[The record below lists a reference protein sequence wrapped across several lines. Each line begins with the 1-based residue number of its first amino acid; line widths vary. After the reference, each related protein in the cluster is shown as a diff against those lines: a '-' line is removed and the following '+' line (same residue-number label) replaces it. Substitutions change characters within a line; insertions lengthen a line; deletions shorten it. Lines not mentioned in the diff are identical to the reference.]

1 MSSGV
6 KSKIS
11 VEDASN
17 ELNTKVLP
25 LNLNKS
31 VMSYENNSYLKEILG
46 EEIHF
51 HYGAFYNFEFAEY
64 MNQVDDWERNR
75 YFYQI

>member
-1 MSSGV
+1 MKSGITN
-6 KSKIS
+6 KTNLK
-11 VEDASN
+11 DALT

-31 VMSYENNSYLKEILG
+31 VNIYEKNEYMKEVLG

-51 HYGAFYNFEFAEY
+51 HLGAFYNFEFAEY

-75 YFYQI
+75 YLYQI